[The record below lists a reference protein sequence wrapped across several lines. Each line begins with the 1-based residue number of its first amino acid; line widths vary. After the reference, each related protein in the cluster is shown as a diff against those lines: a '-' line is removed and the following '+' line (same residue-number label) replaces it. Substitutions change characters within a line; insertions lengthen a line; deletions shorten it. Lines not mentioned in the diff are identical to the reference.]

1 MKKVLFI
8 ISFYLLVSCSK
19 KHKEYDVF
27 GIIQK
32 INSDQKTIIVDHD
45 SIPGFMMP
53 MVMPFNF
60 QDKKDIIGINVG
72 DSVKFKLVLTK
83 KNSYATNFIKLGSVF
98 LEDSEDDF
106 WEDEEFKQKNIGDL
120 ISDVNLVDI
129 NDGDIYLGSFNKKFK
144 FISFIFTRCPIP
156 NMCPAVV
163 IKNGVLAN
171 NFRRNKDIELIMVSF
186 DYIYD
191 SPEILKEFYGESI
204 NKYENWRVW
213 SSQNKI
219 SDLYTLSSEIGCQF
233 WGIEENNIGHNL
245 RSALIG
251 PNMELLKVWEGD
263 KWLAKNVTR
272 DIKDYMKIMK

>member
-1 MKKVLFI
+1 
-8 ISFYLLVSCSK
+8 
-19 KHKEYDVF
+19 
-27 GIIQK
+27 
-32 INSDQKTIIVDHD
+32 
-45 SIPGFMMP
+45 
-53 MVMPFNF
+53 
-60 QDKKDIIGINVG
+60 
-72 DSVKFKLVLTK
+72 
-83 KNSYATNFIKLGSVF
+83 
-98 LEDSEDDF
+98 
-106 WEDEEFKQKNIGDL
+106 
-120 ISDVNLVDI
+120 
-129 NDGDIYLGSFNKKFK
+129 
-144 FISFIFTRCPIP
+144 
-156 NMCPAVV
+156 
-163 IKNGVLAN
+163 
-171 NFRRNKDIELIMVSF
+171 MVSF

-263 KWLAKNVTR
+263 EWLAKNVTR